1 VSTINAI
8 IGRTF
13 DLIFTPLALL
23 PPFWGLAVM
32 SLVTAVVMLLV
43 YRKTSNQER
52 LAQVKRSIHAAIFEI
67 RLFNDDL
74 GAIWRAQLELLRN
87 NLTYLRLSLVPM
99 LWMIVPLTLLVA
111 QLQFYYGY
119 EGLTPREPVL
129 VKVQVKDSGAKFG
142 GSGVA
147 TLEPVQPIRFDTP
160 TIWLPGARELVWR
173 LSPQDAGDYELRINV
188 GQETFTKTLNST
200 PGVARRSPVR
210 LEQGF
215 VNQLLY
221 PSEAPLPS
229 SGPVSAIS
237 IAYPEREI
245 DVLGWRIHW
254 MIVYFALSMIF
265 AFALRKPFN
274 VTI

>member
-1 VSTINAI
+1 MSVLNTI
-8 IGRTF
+8 IGRAF
-13 DLIFTPLALL
+13 DVVFTPLALL

-32 SLVTAVVMLLV
+32 SLVTAIGMLLV
-43 YRKTSNQER
+43 YRRTSNQER

-74 GAIWRAQLELLRN
+74 GAIWRAQLELLRH

-119 EGLTPREPVL
+119 VGLNPQEPVL
-129 VKVQVKDSGAKFG
+129 VKVQVTGEGAKFG
-142 GSGVA
+142 PDAA
-147 TLEPVQPIRFDTP
+147 TIEPAQPFHLDTP
-160 TIWLPGARELVWR
+160 TIWLPGARELIWR
-173 LSPQDAGDYELRINV
+173 LSPQDPGDYELRV
-188 GQETFTKTLNST
+188 RLGEDTFTKTLNVT

-237 IAYPEREI
+237 VAYPEREI
-245 DVLGWRIHW
+245 GVLGWQVHW

-265 AFALRKPFN
+265 AFALKKPFN

>member
-1 VSTINAI
+1 MSIINTIV
-8 IGRTF
+8 GRAF
-13 DLIFTPLALL
+13 DLVFSPLAFL
-23 PPFWGLAVM
+23 PAFWGLAVM
-32 SLVTAVVMLLV
+32 SLVTAVAMLLV
-43 YRKTSNQER
+43 YRKTSNQEQ
-52 LAQVKRSIHAAIFEI
+52 LARVKRSIHAAIFEI

-74 GAIWRAQLELLRN
+74 GAIWRAQLELLGH

-119 EGLTPREPVL
+119 QGLTPQEPVL
-129 VKVQVKDSGAKFG
+129 VKVQVRAGGATLG
-142 GSGVA
+142 PEAA
-147 TLEPVQPIRFDTP
+147 TLEPAQPIHLDTP

-173 LSPQDAGDYELRINV
+173 LSPQDAGDYELRVRV
-188 GQETFTKTLNST
+188 GQDTFTKTLNAT

-229 SGPVSAIS
+229 SGPVSAITV
-237 IAYPEREI
+237 AYPEREI
-245 DVLGWRIHW
+245 GVFGWRVHW

>member
-1 VSTINAI
+1 VSIVNAI
-8 IGRTF
+8 VGRTF
-13 DLIFTPLALL
+13 DLLFAPLALL

-32 SLVTAVVMLLV
+32 SLATAILMLLV
-43 YRKTSNQER
+43 YRRTSNQER

-74 GAIWRAQLELLRN
+74 GAIWRAQLELLRH

-119 EGLTPREPVL
+119 LGLKPEEPVL
-129 VKVQVKDSGAKFG
+129 VKVEVREEGTKFG
-142 GSGVA
+142 SA
-147 TLEPVQPIRFDTP
+147 AAMLESAKPLHLDTP
-160 TIWLPGARELVWR
+160 TVWLPGARELVWR
-173 LSPQDAGDYELRINV
+173 LSPRDVGDYELRV
-188 GQETFTKTLNST
+188 RLGQDTFTKTLSVT
-200 PGVARRSPVR
+200 PGIARRSPVR

-221 PSEAPLPS
+221 PSEAPLPAT
-229 SGPVSAIS
+229 GPIRAIS
-237 IAYPEREI
+237 VAYPERDIEL
-245 DVLGWRIHW
+245 LGWRVHW

-265 AFALRKPFN
+265 AFALRKPFH